1 MQSFWDEKFAS
12 EVWLYGT
19 KPNAF
24 IKAHADRIAPKSRVL
39 CLAEGEGRNATFLA
53 ALGHSVLAVDFST
66 RALQKARAL
75 AADRGVAI
83 ETEQA
88 DLTVWQCAET
98 FDAITATYLHLPE
111 HQAREVFEKLLLQ
124 LNPGGVFMGEFFAK
138 AQLDYASGGPQDPA
152 LLYEAALFEAL
163 SKHPDLHL
171 SYLEEAI
178 VHLDEGPGHRGP
190 GAVVRVV
197 IQRR

>member
-1 MQSFWDEKFAS
+1 MDTFWDEKFGAQ
-12 EVWLYGT
+12 EWLYGT
-19 KPNAF
+19 EPNAF
-24 IKAHADRIAPKSRVL
+24 IRANADRLTPQGRVL
-39 CLAEGEGRNATFLA
+39 CLAEGEGRNAAFLA
-53 ALGHSVLAVDFST
+53 ALGHSVLAVDFSA
-66 RALQKARAL
+66 RALEKARAL

-88 DLTVWQCAET
+88 DLTGWTCAET
-98 FDAITATYLHLPE
+98 FDAITATYLHLPAD
-111 HQAREVFEKLLLQ
+111 QAREVFEKLLLQ
-124 LNPGGVFMGEFFAK
+124 LKPGGVFMGEFFAK
-138 AQLDYASGGPQDPA
+138 AQLNYSSGGPQDPA

-163 SKHPDLHL
+163 SEHPELHL

-178 VHLDEGPGHRGP
+178 VHLDEGPGHRGE

>member
-1 MQSFWDEKFAS
+1 MRAFWDEKFAS
-12 EVWLYGT
+12 EAWLYGT
-19 KPNAF
+19 EPNAF

-39 CLAEGEGRNATFLA
+39 CLAEGEGRNAAFLA
-53 ALGHSVLAVDFST
+53 AFGHSVLAVDFSA
-66 RALQKARAL
+66 RALEKAKAL

-88 DLTVWQCAET
+88 DLTAWQCGES
-98 FDAITATYLHLPE
+98 FEAITATYLHLPTD
-111 HQAREVFEKLLLQ
+111 QAHGVFEKLLLR
-124 LNPGGVFMGEFFAK
+124 LKPGGVFMGEFFAK
-138 AQLDYASGGPQDPA
+138 AQLDYSSGGPKDPA

-163 SKHPDLHL
+163 SEHPDLHL

-178 VHLDEGPGHRGP
+178 VHLDEGPGHRGE

-197 IQRR
+197 IQRH